1 MKVKELLKYYDKD
14 LYKDLVVEIWRDGK
28 WIKSSR
34 QNSYRKFDERYKD
47 KKIEKYHF
55 KKTENTQLILAI
67 ELKRE
72 EE

>member
-47 KKIEKYHF
+47 KEIEKYHF